1 MIMKKA
7 SIVCIGNELLNGY
20 GIDTNSVYLCEKL
33 LAVGI
38 EITAIYK
45 VGDVAENIVE
55 AFRTAA
61 EKSDVILIT
70 GGLGPTDDDITRQTL
85 STYSG
90 RELVLNKEALADI
103 EKFYSALSKQMPQRN
118 IIQAYIPQ
126 GAKVIKNQAGTAPG
140 IMLVDNGKLFFA
152 MPGVPVEM
160 KLMYEQTVEPELIKL
175 KNRKAIAIRK
185 LKCYGMGES
194 NIAELLGDRMRR
206 GREPLVN
213 ITVRDGVITLHIIAT
228 ADDKTQADSAAKTE
242 QREIAEILGDIVFAD
257 EESSLAEAVGRELTE
272 KNKTVA
278 VAESC
283 TGGLISKL
291 LTDVPGAS
299 NYFLCAWVAYS
310 NDVKI
315 RELGIEPGLI
325 EKKGAVS
332 AEVAAA
338 MAEGARRRAG
348 ADYALGITGIAGPV
362 GSTADKSVGLVYI
375 SAAGE
380 GETRTQKYQF
390 SGDRESV
397 RKRAANAALDLLRR
411 VI

>member
-1 MIMKKA
+1 MKKA
-7 SIVCIGNELLNGY
+7 GIINIGNELLSGSSF
-20 GIDTNSVYLCEKL
+20 DTNSAHLCEKL
-33 LAVGI
+33 LAIGI
-38 EITAIYK
+38 PVVMIHTA
-45 VGDVAENIVE
+45 GDDCEQIVK
-55 AFRTAA
+55 AFRLVSSEA
-61 EKSDVILIT
+61 DIILIT
-70 GGLGPTDDDITRQTL
+70 GGLGPTDDDITRQAL

-90 RELVLNKEALADI
+90 KELVLNKEALGDI
-103 EKFYSALSKQMPQRN
+103 EKFYSSRNRQMPQRN
-118 IIQAYIPQ
+118 TVQAYIPQ
-126 GAKVIKNQAGTAPG
+126 DAKVIKNEIGTAPG